1 MAQQT
6 KPEIG
11 KYYAVSISAPD
22 KGVPP
27 SVDYYL
33 RPGTVA
39 PADYVSLQIDLERTL
54 TVIRVL
60 FFGKRKSEKFDE
72 YFPRLG
78 DIALASLGQDQ
89 VRVGRLALT
98 AFQDE
103 IVTRE
108 AGQVKNAYIRRLGLY
123 ALALGLP
130 ALLFYLYCRYGADR
144 GSDLYRFREFVSL
157 VMGSLLGTWLSF
169 AIRRVQ
175 LSFWDLTRLEE
186 DMLDPAIRLIF
197 VAGLTLVV
205 GLLFATKAVVVT
217 IGGFGSGFL
226 NSGTI
231 AVLIGC
237 LCGIGELG
245 LSAAVAR
252 RASDFIG
259 MLSASKGAAAGA
271 TTASAATVTTPSAGA
286 RAGTAPGR
294 RGRRPRKARR

>member
-1 MAQQT
+1 MPQAT
-6 KPEIG
+6 RPEFG
-11 KYYAVSISAPD
+11 KYYAVTVVAAR
-22 KGVPP
+22 KGAPP
-27 SVDYYL
+27 SIDYYL

-39 PADYVSLQIDLERTL
+39 PDDYVSLQIDLERTL

-60 FFGKRKSEKFDE
+60 FFGKQKSQKFDE

-103 IVTRE
+103 ILTRE
-108 AGQVKNAYIRRLGLY
+108 ASHVKNAYIRRLGLY
-123 ALALGLP
+123 GLAIGVP
-130 ALLFYLYCRYGADR
+130 ALLFYLYCRYGADAN
-144 GSDLYRFREFVSL
+144 GELYRFREFVSL

-169 AIRRVQ
+169 SIRRVQ

-197 VAGLTLVV
+197 VAGLTVVV
-205 GLLFATKAVVVT
+205 GLLLSTKAVVVT
-217 IGGFGSGFL
+217 IGGFGSNFL
-226 NSGTI
+226 HSGTV

-259 MLSASKGAAAGA
+259 LLSASRGAAAASGA
-271 TTASAATVTTPSAGA
+271 AATAASATA
-286 RAGTAPGR
+286 RAGAARGRGGR
-294 RGRRPRKARR
+294 RRKTRR